1 VLKSRLKT
9 GTGGHVLPVRCS
21 FSGAIVATLARE
33 KTLSTSVETKP
44 SLTLVACYVNK
55 RHGGI
60 QGVLG
65 AQKGRKRSRLRAWLT
80 KHRSGFSVKLAHT
93 LSRRHGVFTMR
104 PIHRDHFEICNFFL
118 WLTSPE
124 GDEIQ
129 LLLMVSRRRE
139 ELQNHASED
148 IDIYADCSKPSTRM
162 WHMVAALALFV
173 LKSTQMRR

>member
-1 VLKSRLKT
+1 MLCKQATRGYT
-9 GTGGHVLPVRCS
+9 GCVRS
-21 FSGAIVATLARE
+21 A
-33 KTLSTSVETKP
+33 K
-44 SLTLVACYVNK
+44 
-55 RHGGI
+55 
-60 QGVLG
+60 G
-65 AQKGRKRSRLRAWLT
+65 AQKIPAKGVAHKASIWVLRKARTHPQPEARRVHNETHSSRS
-80 KHRSGFSVKLAHT
+80 F
-93 LSRRHGVFTMR
+93 
-104 PIHRDHFEICNFFL
+104 RDLQFFL